1 MGRGKK
7 RNLNFT
13 KLFLKSENFIFRD
26 PIEIDNIVLKKL
38 IIVAK

>member
-7 RNLNFT
+7 NFNFT
-13 KLFLKSENFIFRD
+13 KLFFNSGKFIFRD

-38 IIVAK
+38 IVVAK